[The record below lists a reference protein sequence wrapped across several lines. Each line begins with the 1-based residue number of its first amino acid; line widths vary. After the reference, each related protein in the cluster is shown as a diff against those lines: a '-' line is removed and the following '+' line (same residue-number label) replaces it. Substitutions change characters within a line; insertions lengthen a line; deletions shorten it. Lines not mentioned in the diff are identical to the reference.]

1 MRFLTSLCVA
11 LLTLASGVTTA
22 YASDHTAV
30 YALIDKVVLEP
41 NNDHPDRVQV
51 WGVFAIAKPGSF
63 DYLAPQRGYL
73 YFKLADDTQAA
84 RNEWADLKSV
94 AGKKQVVAFGSRW
107 KMISTITVR
116 KPDAKPE
123 SPDPYITEI
132 GVFKVRSDTDYSP
145 VKSLLEFGGH

>member
-1 MRFLTSLCVA
+1 MSFSTSLCITVSM
-11 LLTLASGVTTA
+11 LAAGVTTA
-22 YASDHTAV
+22 FASDHTAV

-41 NNDHPDRVQV
+41 NADHPDRIQV
-51 WGVFAIAKPGSF
+51 WGVFAIAKPGSL

-73 YFKLADDTQAA
+73 YFKLADDPQAA

-107 KMISTITVR
+107 KMISTTTVR

-123 SPDPYITEI
+123 SPDPYVTEI
-132 GVFKVRSDTDYSP
+132 GVFKVRSDTYYP
-145 VKSLLEFGGH
+145 PIKSLLDFSR